1 MFLVAS
7 VYEFGVEP
15 TRHEAGY
22 PYLTYV
28 AGEIFD
34 VVGAWGECW
43 LAINQDDPKKKVGWI
58 WSKHFARFGA

>member
-1 MFLVAS
+1 M
-7 VYEFGVEP
+7 
-15 TRHEAGY
+15 
-22 PYLTYV
+22 TYV
-28 AGEIFD
+28 VGEIFD